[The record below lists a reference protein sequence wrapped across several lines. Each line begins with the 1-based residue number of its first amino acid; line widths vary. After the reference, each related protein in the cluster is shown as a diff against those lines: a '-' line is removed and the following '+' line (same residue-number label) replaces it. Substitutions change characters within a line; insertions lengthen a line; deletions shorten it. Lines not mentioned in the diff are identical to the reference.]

1 MEKREGSK
9 LENIKSIYIINK
21 ILSFLI
27 DSDKLEII
35 KYNINLQTKL
45 GININHSMK
54 ESGRHIIG
62 NKNGIA
68 KEYDL
73 NTNILLFEGEYLNLK
88 RNGHGKKYYNSYENY
103 LKFEG
108 EYLNGKKI
116 KGRGY
121 SFRFPN
127 KEIFLLNDGKGKENY
142 NSGKLQF
149 EGDYFNGLRWNGKG

>member
-35 KYNINLQTKL
+35 KYNINLQKNL
-45 GININHSMK
+45 VININHYIK
-54 ESGRHIIG
+54 KSGKYIIG
-62 NKNGIA
+62 DRNRIA

-73 NTNILLFEGEYLNLK
+73 KTNKLL
-88 RNGHGKKYYNSYENY
+88 
-103 LKFEG
+103 FEG

-116 KGRGY
+116 KGKGY
-121 SFRFPN
+121 AFKNSS
-127 KEIFLLNDGKGKENY
+127 KEIFILNDGKGKEY
-142 NSGKLQF
+142 YFWGKLQF
-149 EGDYFNGLRWNGKG
+149 EGDYFNGLRWNGKGYNLEGKE